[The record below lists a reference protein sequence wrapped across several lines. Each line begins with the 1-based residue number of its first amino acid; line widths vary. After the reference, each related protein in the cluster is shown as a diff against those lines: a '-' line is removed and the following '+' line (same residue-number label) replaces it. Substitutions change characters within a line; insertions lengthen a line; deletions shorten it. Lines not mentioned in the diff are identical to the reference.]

1 MKWFFDMDNPVMS
14 ALGTAADLLIL
25 NLLTLLCCLPVV
37 TAGAALTALNDLCIH
52 LVRREEGSIVKG
64 YFRSFRLNFKKGT
77 LLGLLFL
84 LAAALLYVDYLAALT
99 YIPVM
104 NVGIVA
110 LGLIV
115 LALALYAFALL
126 SRYENGLWATLKN
139 AAALAVGFFPRTLMM
154 LVFTVGLWLLGIHF
168 VRWGAPVLLMFG
180 FSLPA
185 YMCALWLNG
194 VFNKIEK

>member
-1 MKWFFDMDNPVMS
+1 M
-14 ALGTAADLLIL
+14 
-25 NLLTLLCCLPVV
+25 
-37 TAGAALTALNDLCIH
+37 
-52 LVRREEGSIVKG
+52 
-64 YFRSFRLNFKKGT
+64 
-77 LLGLLFL
+77 
-84 LAAALLYVDYLAALT
+84 
-99 YIPVM
+99 
-104 NVGIVA
+104 
-110 LGLIV
+110 

-154 LVFTVGLWLLGIHF
+154 LVFTLGLWLLGIHF